1 MDESTTLLFQL
12 NRSFNSPQSSFAFNL
27 NSELSPSWLRYHGVK
42 DVTTA
47 AAATLSNVD
56 EHS

>member
-1 MDESTTLLFQL
+1 MDGSTALLFQL
-12 NRSFNSPQSSFAFNL
+12 DRSFNSPQSSFAFNL
-27 NSELSPSWLRYHGVK
+27 NWELLPSWLRYHGVK